1 VAGRGWHRRCEVEH
15 MRQGEELRQRL
26 LVCGLNMLLLGDD
39 NHVVEVLGRS
49 AVEEGG

>member
-1 VAGRGWHRRCEVEH
+1 VVVG
-15 MRQGEELRQRL
+15 MR
-26 LVCGLNMLLLGDD
+26 LNMLLLGDD